1 MPKKK
6 HNAFFH
12 FTIEYKRREE
22 AKGRRFRGFE
32 DVSRVAGPIWKNMN
46 ESERAPYVAK
56 AKQNIQR
63 NEERLN
69 SQGIPLS
76 VLIAEERA
84 VLSKATHIRNRVEKM
99 ITNAAENNMLERLE
113 FYFISFGY
121 FCVLSDGRYVPAEVG
136 AIRYCMEEG
145 VMEKFHMLI
154 NPGPLPLGKS
164 LEAKKHSDNFHQL
177 PVPPSALGE
186 ANFEE
191 IANKLGMF
199 LKLSGKNLPLL
210 FTDHSE
216 IPQVESILGEIFD
229 SNRTGL
235 EIVVCPLAQMFFL
248 LKKSVLYYSLSLP
261 EGFATESIPQM
272 LIDRDL
278 YAYTEHIS
286 CEFHENKGDGT
297 HCALSRCIRWA
308 YVISDSCCL
317 DLHIDL
323 QPGSHMPQN
332 CFSLGDAFMSQNS
345 TASASTTTND
355 NIRFVSAA
363 SEVNSSAIRN
373 YDSSYASVIAGQ
385 RANQESTDDTITG
398 ESSETHQMITT
409 GRGYLHPT
417 PMIAQVRGIGRGRII
432 QQYDNTPPLTSN
444 RR

>member
-6 HNAFFH
+6 HNGFFH
-12 FTIEYKRREE
+12 FMIEYKRREE

-56 AKQNIQR
+56 GKQSIQK

-69 SQGIPLS
+69 CRGIPQS
-76 VLIAEERA
+76 VLLAEERA
-84 VLSKATHIRNRVEKM
+84 ARSKTALIRNRVEKM
-99 ITNAAENNMLERLE
+99 ISNAAENNMLERLE
-113 FYFISFGY
+113 FYFISFSY
-121 FCVLSDGRYVPAEVG
+121 FCALSDGRYVPAEVG

-164 LEAKKHSDNFHQL
+164 LEAQEHSNNFHQL
-177 PVPPSALGE
+177 PIPPNALGE

-191 IANKLGMF
+191 IANKLAMF
-199 LKLSGKNLPLL
+199 LKLSGKKLPLL
-210 FTDHSE
+210 FTDHSD
-216 IPQVESILGEIFD
+216 IPQVESILEEILN
-229 SNRTGL
+229 SNKTGM

-248 LKKSVLYYSLSLP
+248 LKKCVLYYSLSLP
-261 EGFATESIPQM
+261 EGFATESIPQT

-278 YAYTEHIS
+278 YAYTENIS
-286 CEFHENKGDGT
+286 CEFHEQKGDGT

-323 QPGSHMPQN
+323 QPGNHMPLNCVSMADVFSKQN
-332 CFSLGDAFMSQNS
+332 NTTSV
-345 TASASTTTND
+345 STTN
-355 NIRFVSAA
+355 NGNFRFVSAA

-373 YDSSYASVIAGQ
+373 YDSSYAGVPSGQ
-385 RANQESTDDTITG
+385 RADRESTEDTITD
-398 ESSETHQMITT
+398 ESSETHQMLTA

-417 PMIAQVRGIGRGRII
+417 GMIAQVRGIGRGRRI
-432 QQYDNTPPLTSN
+432 QQYDNTPPLTSS